1 MSLDSILVP
10 SVVRVSV
17 PFTELHEHAYLYC
30 SRCGTLFTNKLWE
43 SCCEIYSTIVPN
55 IVCISLFIS
64 ELQEYASSHCSL
76 LWYEKSIV
84 YQQIIKTVVSNH

>member
-10 SVVRVSV
+10 SVVRASV
-17 PFTELHEHAYLYC
+17 PFTELHEHAY
-30 SRCGTLFTNKLWE
+30 GTLFTNK
-43 SCCEIYSTIVPN
+43 SCCEIFDSTIVPN

-76 LWYEKSIV
+76 LRYGKGIV
-84 YQQIIKTVVSNH
+84 YQQIIKTVVSNLPLYKVLCM

>member
-30 SRCGTLFTNKLWE
+30 SCFGTNLPTNYGN
-43 SCCEIYSTIVPN
+43 SVVYSTIVPKFY

-64 ELQEYASSHCSL
+64 ELQEYASSQCSL
-76 LWYEKSIV
+76 LWYVKDIV
-84 YQQIIKTVVSNH
+84 YQQMIKTVESNL